1 MATSRLP
8 IFQERFKALRGDMT
22 QGQFAEKLGISRPTV
37 GLYES
42 GARIPDA
49 EVLRDIA
56 TRCDVSAD
64 WLLGLS
70 ETASPDITVQLVCR
84 ETGLSDIALS
94 ALQTTIAASLGQKCI
109 QLSDVINF
117 LLTYDYTIFDEGG
130 AFSYL
135 EDAFQSMRP
144 LKKSKECESAVKLAG
159 EYGYTLLSPYDA
171 KDYYLDQAVSL
182 LRSSLD
188 EMIRYYAKEAADD
201 GQHTED

>member
-8 IFQERFKALRGDMT
+8 IFQERFKFLRGDMT
-22 QGQFAEKLGISRPTV
+22 QGQFAKKLGISRPTV

-49 EVLRDIA
+49 EVLKDIA
-56 TRCDVSAD
+56 ERCNVSAD

-70 ETASPDITVQLVCR
+70 DVASPDITVQAVCR
-84 ETGLSDIALS
+84 ETGLSEKALS
-94 ALQTTIAASLGQKCI
+94 ALQSTFFAPLGQECI
-109 QLSDVINF
+109 QLSDVLNY
-117 LLTYDYTIFDEGG
+117 LLAYDYTLFDEGD
-130 AFSYL
+130 AFTYL

-144 LKKSKECESAVKLAG
+144 LMESKECESAIKLAG
-159 EYGYTLLSPYDA
+159 EHGYTLLSPYDA

-188 EMIRYYAKEAADD
+188 EMIRIFVKEAADD

>member
-22 QGQFAEKLGISRPTV
+22 QGQFAKKLGISRPTV

-56 TRCDVSAD
+56 ERCNVSTD

-70 ETASPDITVQLVCR
+70 DTASPDITVQMVCR
-84 ETGLSDIALS
+84 ETGLSEIALS
-94 ALQTTIAASLGQKCI
+94 ALQAKIGAPLGQKCI
-109 QLSDVINF
+109 QLSDMVNY
-117 LLTYDYTIFDEGG
+117 LLTYDYSLFDEGS
-130 AFSYL
+130 AFTCL

-144 LKKSKECESAVKLAG
+144 LLESKECESAIKLAG
-159 EYGYTLLSPYDA
+159 EHGYTLLSPYDA

-182 LRSSLD
+182 LRSSFD
-188 EMIRYYAKEAADD
+188 EMIKYFVKEAADD
-201 GQHTED
+201 GQHTEG